1 MQETLMRTTITLDD
15 ELMKQAANYTGIKEK
30 AALVKE
36 ALTRL
41 VRNEAARRL
50 AALGG
55 SDPAAQAAPRRP
67 AAIAGRVKSPDKQQI
82 CR

>member
-1 MQETLMRTTITLDD
+1 MQGDAMRTTIALDD
-15 ELMKQAANYTGIKEK
+15 ELVRQAEYYTGIKEK
-30 AALVKE
+30 AALVRE

-55 SDPAAQAAPRRP
+55 SDPMAEAAPRR
-67 AAIAGRVKSPDKQQI
+67 REQE
-82 CR
+82 

>member
-1 MQETLMRTTITLDD
+1 MRTTIALDD
-15 ELMKQAANYTGIKEK
+15 ELIRQAEQYTGIKEK
-30 AALVKE
+30 AALVRE

-55 SDPAAQAAPRRP
+55 SDPGRGSRAAPRRREEHDP
-67 AAIAGRVKSPDKQQI
+67 R
-82 CR
+82 

>member
-1 MQETLMRTTITLDD
+1 MRTTIALDD
-15 ELMKQAANYTGIKEK
+15 ELVRQAEQYTGIKEK
-30 AALVKE
+30 AALVRE

-55 SDPAAQAAPRRP
+55 SDPKAGAAPRR
-67 AAIAGRVKSPDKQQI
+67 RRKSDS
-82 CR
+82 R